1 MFLQQREINRR
12 KAFEH
17 LVEMKKQNVNTI
29 TVNKNVF
36 SYTTKQGIKKNYI
49 AINTLEEYLKS
60 ELCNN
65 RLERVNE
72 FLFVEQ
78 RNTIEVHSDFIR

>member
-36 SYTTKQGIKKNYI
+36 LIQPNKVLKKI
-49 AINTLEEYLKS
+49 T
-60 ELCNN
+60 
-65 RLERVNE
+65 
-72 FLFVEQ
+72 
-78 RNTIEVHSDFIR
+78 